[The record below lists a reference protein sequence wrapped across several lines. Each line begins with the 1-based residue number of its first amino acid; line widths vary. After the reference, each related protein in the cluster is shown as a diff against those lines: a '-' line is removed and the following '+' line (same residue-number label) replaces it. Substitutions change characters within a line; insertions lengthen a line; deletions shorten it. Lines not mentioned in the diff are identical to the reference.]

1 MIAGNRRGNED
12 SVGRFVR
19 GQHDVGVQRLSIDQG
34 YPCPSILITLDD
46 QVSFRVFGWEVLQVG
61 HHMVDLNHAVGQ
73 YANASAAQRRSLST
87 QEGDLYRTWRIAQIV
102 DSQVAVGVAVL
113 HDERYA

>member
-1 MIAGNRRGNED
+1 
-12 SVGRFVR
+12 
-19 GQHDVGVQRLSIDQG
+19 
-34 YPCPSILITLDD
+34 
-46 QVSFRVFGWEVLQVG
+46 
-61 HHMVDLNHAVGQ
+61 MVDLNHAVGQ

-113 HDERYA
+113 YDERYA